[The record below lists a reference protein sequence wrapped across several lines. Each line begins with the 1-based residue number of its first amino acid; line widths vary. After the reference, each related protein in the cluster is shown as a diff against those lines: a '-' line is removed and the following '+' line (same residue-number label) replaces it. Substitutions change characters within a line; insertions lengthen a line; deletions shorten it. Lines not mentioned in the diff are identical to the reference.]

1 MAHFHATLDMPTR
14 HPASSVG
21 QVLREDSRGDLKRYA
36 CLDVGARKG
45 CWSPN
50 EVITQTAAVA
60 CESPRFGR
68 TQRSGTPTQRSG
80 TRTLRSGTRTQR
92 SGTRTR
98 KSASEYEYEYHFIEY
113 EYENACGIPTQRSGT
128 RTRKS
133 ASEYEYEYHFIE
145 YEYENAYGIPTQRS
159 GTPTRKM
166 RASTSTSTILL
177 STRTTLCW
185 GHSQLSSVGK

>member
-1 MAHFHATLDMPTR
+1 MRRWICQRDTQRRQLDKYYEKTR
-14 HPASSVG
+14 AAI
-21 QVLREDSRGDLKRYA
+21 LRYA

-80 TRTLRSGTRTQR
+80 TRTQR
-92 SGTRTR
+92 SGTR
-98 KSASEYEYEYHFIEY
+98 
-113 EYENACGIPTQRSGT
+113 TQRSGT